1 MLRKNIDYTWCNRYI
16 VDITTTE
23 ARTWRFS
30 LLGGIVAISV
40 PIGNLI
46 SGYIY
51 ASGGN
56 IAIWGTALV
65 LYSLAFLYILFG
77 FTDSHGHK
85 SFSETSDETV
95 LEKALYVK
103 PIKTKRMELAKEG
116 CMDVFQNLIRC
127 FAETF
132 KRREGYKRACI
143 SILIALMCLLLFSQ
157 GVFSL

>member
-1 MLRKNIDYTWCNRYI
+1 MI
-16 VDITTTE
+16 DITTTE

-56 IAIWGTALV
+56 IAIWGTALA
-65 LYSLAFLYILFG
+65 LYSLAFLYILIG
-77 FTDSHGHK
+77 FTDSLGQK
-85 SFSETSDETV
+85 SFIKTSDEVV
-95 LEKALYVK
+95 LEKVLYGK
-103 PIKTKRMELAKEG
+103 QSKTKALEIAKES
-116 CMDVFQNLIRC
+116 CMDVFTNLWRC

-143 SILIALMCLLLFSQ
+143 SILIALICLLLFSH
-157 GVFSL
+157 GEFVLKMISSI